1 MNKYRLYR
9 LLTEQ
14 QDLKDK
20 RHPMFEKNRFMKIL
34 MWFMV
39 LYYAAILLF
48 MGSFLPMGLSGAYPG
63 VAAFH
68 VFDGALPWLLLVDF
82 WIRFVLQETPA
93 Q

>member
-14 QDLKDK
+14 QELKDK

-39 LYYAAILLF
+39 LYYAAILLL
-48 MGSFLPMGLSGAYPG
+48 MGAMLPQKTL
-63 VAAFH
+63 H
-68 VFDGALPWLLLVDF
+68 
-82 WIRFVLQETPA
+82 A
-93 Q
+93 QGTA